1 MNKKQRGI
9 LIYCI
14 LAQTISANIES
25 IKLDDTV
32 ITSNSFGTKILE
44 TAKNTSVI
52 TSEDIERMG
61 CQSTEE
67 ALKSIPGVFYSTTGG
82 KDHMPEVILRGQTP
96 GKASQNILVLLNGTP
111 LNSTTDTGGV
121 NLGLIPINDIERIE
135 VIPNGGNVLFGEGAS
150 AGTISITTK
159 HKDNRKY
166 YGYIG
171 FDGGS
176 YNKRNYKAK
185 LGTNVTD
192 KLSFD
197 ITYQDDF
204 LGGYRHHSEK
214 DSRYFSTNATYDID
228 DGSLELGYLD
238 SIVDAKF
245 SGYVDKNDIKKSNS
259 NTEARE
265 TLQILNGKVVKK
277 LTNNLSFFLNG
288 DYKKRKYKSQTTDRD
303 TKSYYIKPELKYEYM
318 KKSYLVLGGD
328 FNKGES
334 DYWSSSHAKNNFT
347 NRNAEG
353 IFLSNNTQLGS
364 FIFNQG
370 YRIQKIDYNQ
380 KVRKGI
386 GKDRDGNF
394 KENAYEISTS
404 YLITDELSLY
414 ASYNHTFRAPTV
426 DELGSW
432 QGTPE
437 VQTSNI
443 FEIGTKGLVN
453 DFIYLSSSIYRSETE
468 NEIFYLTADSGEVT
482 GNYNFQNKIIR
493 DGIEISLEQYFEKIT
508 LKQNFSFVDHKV
520 DGGKYSGKKVPGVP
534 EYLANLGI
542 GYKIIE
548 NLELSTTWFYYGS
561 SYAQYDYENK
571 YSKQGGHTEVN
582 LNLNYKFNSDLL
594 LYTGINNLFDKEYF
608 YAKAP
613 IKKGDVLRYYYGN
626 RRNIYAGFKYS
637 F

>member
-1 MNKKQRGI
+1 MNKKHQCL
-9 LIYCI
+9 LICCI
-14 LAQTISANIES
+14 LSQITLANKNS
-25 IKLDDTV
+25 VKLDNTV
-32 ITSNSFGTKILE
+32 INSSSFGTKILE

-52 TSEDIERMG
+52 TSEEIEKMG
-61 CQSTEE
+61 YQSTED

-82 KDHMPEVILRGQTP
+82 KDHMPEVILRGQAP

-121 NLGLIPINDIERIE
+121 NLGLIPIDDIERIE
-135 VIPNGGNVLFGEGAS
+135 VTPNGGNVLYGEGAS

-159 HKDNRKY
+159 NKNNKKY
-166 YGYIG
+166 YGYVG

-176 YNKRNYKAK
+176 YNKRNYKIK
-185 LGTNVTD
+185 LGTNITD
-192 KLSFD
+192 KLSFNVA
-197 ITYQDDF
+197 YQDDF

-214 DSRYFSTNATYDID
+214 DSRYFSTNATYDMN

-245 SGYVDKNDIKKSNS
+245 SGAVDKDDIKKANS

-265 TLQILNGKVVKK
+265 TLQIFNGKMEKK
-277 LTNNLSFFLNG
+277 ITENLSLFLNG
-288 DYKKRKYKSQTTDRD
+288 DYKQRKYKSQTSDRD
-303 TKSYYIKPELKYEYM
+303 TKSYYIKPELKYEYA
-318 KKSYLVLGGD
+318 KKSHLSLGGD

-334 DYWSSSHAKNNFT
+334 DYWSSSHSKNNFT

-353 IFLSNNTQLGS
+353 IFAANSTQIGN

-370 YRIQKIDYNQ
+370 YRIQKIDYDQ
-380 KVRKGI
+380 KVRKGV

-394 KENAYEISTS
+394 KEDAYEISTS
-404 YLITDELSLY
+404 YLLTDDLSLY

-432 QGTPE
+432 KGDPKT
-437 VQTSNI
+437 QTSDI
-443 FEIGTKGLVN
+443 FEVGTKGLIN
-453 DFIYLSSSIYRSETE
+453 DFMYLSSAIYKSETN

-482 GNYNFQNKIIR
+482 GNYNFQNKIVR

-508 LKQNFSFVDHKV
+508 LKQNFSFVNHKV

-542 GYKIIE
+542 SYKLVE

-571 YSKQGGHTEVN
+571 YAKQGGHTEVN
-582 LNLNYKFNSDLL
+582 LNINYKYNPDLS

-613 IKKGDVLRYYYGN
+613 TKKGDDVRYYYGN
-626 RRNIYAGFKYS
+626 RRSVYAGFKYS

>member
-1 MNKKQRGI
+1 MNKKQRG
-9 LIYCI
+9 LFIYCI
-14 LAQTISANIES
+14 LAQITLANIGNV
-25 IKLDDTV
+25 KLDDTV
-32 ITSNSFGTKILE
+32 IISNSFGTKVLE
-44 TAKNTSVI
+44 TVKNTTVV
-52 TSEDIERMG
+52 TAEDIEKMG
-61 CQSTEE
+61 YQSTEE
-67 ALKSIPGVFYSTTGG
+67 ALKSVPGVFYSTTGG
-82 KDHMPEVILRGQTP
+82 KDHMPEVILRGQAP

-121 NLGLIPINDIERIE
+121 NLGMIPVDDIERIE

-159 HKDNRKY
+159 EKNNEKY
-166 YGYIG
+166 YGYLG
-171 FDGGS
+171 FNGGS
-176 YNKRNYKAK
+176 YNKRNYKIK
-185 LGTNVTD
+185 VGTNVTE

-214 DSRYFSTNATYDID
+214 DSRYINTNIAYKID
-228 DGSLELGYLD
+228 NGSIELGYLD

-245 SGYVDKNDIKKSNS
+245 SGYVDKDNIKKSNS
-259 NTEARE
+259 KTEARE
-265 TLQILNGKVVKK
+265 TLQIFNGKVTKK
-277 LTNNLSFFLNG
+277 LSDNLSFFLNG
-288 DYKKRKYKSQTTDRD
+288 DYKERKYKSQTSDRD

-318 KKSYLVLGGD
+318 KKSHLVLGGD

-353 IFLSNNTQLGS
+353 IFLSNSTRIGD
-364 FIFNQG
+364 FIFDQG
-370 YRIQKIDYNQ
+370 YRIQRIDYDQ
-380 KVRKGI
+380 KVRKGV
-386 GKDRDGNF
+386 GKDRDGDF
-394 KENAYEISTS
+394 KEDAYEISTS
-404 YLITDELSLY
+404 YLLTDELSLY

-432 QGTPE
+432 KGKPE
-437 VQTSNI
+437 VQTANV
-443 FEIGTKGLVN
+443 FELGTKGLIN

-468 NEIFYLTADSGEVT
+468 KEIFYLTADSGEVT

-493 DGIEISLEQYFEKIT
+493 DGIEISLEQYFEKLT
-508 LKQNFSFVDHKV
+508 LKQNFSFVNHKV

-534 EYLANLGI
+534 EYLANLGFS
-542 GYKIIE
+542 YKFIE
-548 NLELSTTWFYYGS
+548 NLEVSTTWFYYGS

-571 YSKQGGHTEVN
+571 YAKQGGHTEVN
-582 LNLNYKFNSDLL
+582 LNINYKYNPNLL

-613 IKKGDVLRYYYGN
+613 SKKGDDVRYYYGN
-626 RRNIYAGFKYS
+626 RRSVYAGFKYS

>member
-1 MNKKQRGI
+1 MNKKQRG
-9 LIYCI
+9 LFIYCI
-14 LAQTISANIES
+14 LAQITLANIGNV
-25 IKLDDTV
+25 KLDDTV
-32 ITSNSFGTKILE
+32 IISNSFGTKVLE
-44 TAKNTSVI
+44 TAKNTTVV
-52 TSEDIERMG
+52 TAEDIEKMG
-61 CQSTEE
+61 YQSTEE
-67 ALKSIPGVFYSTTGG
+67 ALKSVTGVFYSTTGG
-82 KDHMPEVILRGQTP
+82 KDHMPEVILRGQAP

-121 NLGLIPINDIERIE
+121 NLGMIPVDDIERIE

-159 HKDNRKY
+159 EKNNEKY
-166 YGYIG
+166 YGYLG
-171 FDGGS
+171 FNGGS
-176 YNKRNYKAK
+176 YNKRNYKIK
-185 LGTNVTD
+185 VGTNVTE

-214 DSRYFSTNATYDID
+214 DSRYINTNIAYKID
-228 DGSLELGYLD
+228 NGSIELGYLD

-245 SGYVDKNDIKKSNS
+245 SGYVDKDNIKKSNS
-259 NTEARE
+259 KTEARE
-265 TLQILNGKVVKK
+265 TLQIFNGKVTKK
-277 LTNNLSFFLNG
+277 LSDNLSFFLNG
-288 DYKKRKYKSQTTDRD
+288 DYKERKYKSQTSDRD

-318 KKSYLVLGGD
+318 KKSHLVLGGD

-353 IFLSNNTQLGS
+353 IFLSNSTRIGD

-370 YRIQKIDYNQ
+370 YRIQRIDYDQ
-380 KVRKGI
+380 KVRKGV
-386 GKDRDGNF
+386 GKDRDGDF
-394 KENAYEISTS
+394 KEDAYEISTS
-404 YLITDELSLY
+404 YLLTDELSLY

-432 QGTPE
+432 KGKPE
-437 VQTSNI
+437 VQTANV
-443 FEIGTKGLVN
+443 FELGTKGLIN

-468 NEIFYLTADSGEVT
+468 KEIFYLTADSGEVT

-493 DGIEISLEQYFEKIT
+493 DGIEISLEQYFEKLT
-508 LKQNFSFVDHKV
+508 LKQNFSFVNHKV

-534 EYLANLGI
+534 EYLANLGFS
-542 GYKIIE
+542 YKFIE
-548 NLELSTTWFYYGS
+548 NLEVSTTWFYYGS

-571 YSKQGGHTEVN
+571 YAKQGGHTEVN
-582 LNLNYKFNSDLL
+582 LNINYKYNPNLL

-613 IKKGDVLRYYYGN
+613 SKKGDDVRYYYGN
-626 RRNIYAGFKYS
+626 RRSVYAGFKYS

>member
-1 MNKKQRGI
+1 MNKKQRG
-9 LIYCI
+9 LFIYCI
-14 LAQTISANIES
+14 LAQITLANIGNV
-25 IKLDDTV
+25 KLDDTV
-32 ITSNSFGTKILE
+32 IISNSFGTKVLE
-44 TAKNTSVI
+44 TAKNTTVV
-52 TSEDIERMG
+52 TAEDIEKMG
-61 CQSTEE
+61 YQSTEE
-67 ALKSIPGVFYSTTGG
+67 ALKSVTGVFYSTTGG
-82 KDHMPEVILRGQTP
+82 KDHMPEVILRGQAP

-121 NLGLIPINDIERIE
+121 NLGMIPVDDIERIE

-159 HKDNRKY
+159 EKNNEKY
-166 YGYIG
+166 YGYLG
-171 FDGGS
+171 FNGGS
-176 YNKRNYKAK
+176 YNKRNYKIK
-185 LGTNVTD
+185 VGTNVTE

-214 DSRYFSTNATYDID
+214 DSRYINTNIAYKID
-228 DGSLELGYLD
+228 NGSIELGYLD

-245 SGYVDKNDIKKSNS
+245 SGYVDKDNIKKSNS
-259 NTEARE
+259 KTEARE
-265 TLQILNGKVVKK
+265 TLQIFNGKVTKK
-277 LTNNLSFFLNG
+277 LSDNLSFFLNG
-288 DYKKRKYKSQTTDRD
+288 DYKERKYKSQTSDRD

-318 KKSYLVLGGD
+318 KKSHLVLGGD

-353 IFLSNNTQLGS
+353 IFLSNSTHIGD
-364 FIFNQG
+364 FIFDQG
-370 YRIQKIDYNQ
+370 YRIQRIDYDQ
-380 KVRKGI
+380 KVRKGV
-386 GKDRDGNF
+386 GKDRDGDF
-394 KENAYEISTS
+394 KEDAYEISTS
-404 YLITDELSLY
+404 YLLTDELSLY

-432 QGTPE
+432 KGKPE
-437 VQTSNI
+437 VQTANV
-443 FEIGTKGLVN
+443 FELGTKGLIN

-468 NEIFYLTADSGEVT
+468 KEIFYLTADSGEVT

-493 DGIEISLEQYFEKIT
+493 DGIEISLEQYFEKLT
-508 LKQNFSFVDHKV
+508 LKQNFSFVNHKV

-534 EYLANLGI
+534 EYLANLGFS
-542 GYKIIE
+542 YKFIE
-548 NLELSTTWFYYGS
+548 NLEVSTTWFYYGS

-571 YSKQGGHTEVN
+571 YAKQGGHTEVN
-582 LNLNYKFNSDLL
+582 LNINYKYNPNLL

-613 IKKGDVLRYYYGN
+613 SKKGDDVRYYYGN
-626 RRNIYAGFKYS
+626 RRSVYAGFKYS

>member
-1 MNKKQRGI
+1 MNKKQRG
-9 LIYCI
+9 LFIYCI
-14 LAQTISANIES
+14 LAQITLANIGNV
-25 IKLDDTV
+25 KLDDTV
-32 ITSNSFGTKILE
+32 IISNSFGTKVLE
-44 TAKNTSVI
+44 TAKNTTVV
-52 TSEDIERMG
+52 TAEDIEKMG
-61 CQSTEE
+61 YQSTEE
-67 ALKSIPGVFYSTTGG
+67 ALKSVPGVFYSTTGG
-82 KDHMPEVILRGQTP
+82 KDHMPEVILRGQAP

-121 NLGLIPINDIERIE
+121 NLGMIPVDDIEKIE

-159 HKDNRKY
+159 EKNNEKY
-166 YGYIG
+166 YGYLG
-171 FDGGS
+171 FNGGS
-176 YNKRNYKAK
+176 YNKRNYKIK
-185 LGTNVTD
+185 VGTNVTE

-214 DSRYFSTNATYDID
+214 DSRYINTNIAYKID
-228 DGSLELGYLD
+228 NGSIELGYLD

-245 SGYVDKNDIKKSNS
+245 SGYVDKDNIKKSNS
-259 NTEARE
+259 KTEARE
-265 TLQILNGKVVKK
+265 TLQIFNGKVTKK
-277 LTNNLSFFLNG
+277 LSDNLSFFLNG
-288 DYKKRKYKSQTTDRD
+288 DYKERKYKSQTSDRD

-318 KKSYLVLGGD
+318 KKSHLVLGGD

-353 IFLSNNTQLGS
+353 IFLSNSTRIGD
-364 FIFNQG
+364 FIFDQG
-370 YRIQKIDYNQ
+370 YRIQRIDYDQ
-380 KVRKGI
+380 KVRKGV
-386 GKDRDGNF
+386 GKDRDGDF
-394 KENAYEISTS
+394 KEDAYEISTS
-404 YLITDELSLY
+404 YLLTDELSLY

-432 QGTPE
+432 KGKPE
-437 VQTSNI
+437 VQTANV
-443 FEIGTKGLVN
+443 FELGTKGLIN

-468 NEIFYLTADSGEVT
+468 KEIFYLTADSGEVT

-493 DGIEISLEQYFEKIT
+493 DGIEISLEQYFEKLT
-508 LKQNFSFVDHKV
+508 LKQNFSFVNHKV

-534 EYLANLGI
+534 EYLANLGFS
-542 GYKIIE
+542 YKFIE
-548 NLELSTTWFYYGS
+548 NLEVSTTWFYYGS

-571 YSKQGGHTEVN
+571 YAKQGGHTEVN
-582 LNLNYKFNSDLL
+582 LNINYKYNPNLL

-613 IKKGDVLRYYYGN
+613 SKKGDDVRYYYGN
-626 RRNIYAGFKYS
+626 RRSVYAGFKYS

>member
-1 MNKKQRGI
+1 MNKKQRG
-9 LIYCI
+9 LFIYCI
-14 LAQTISANIES
+14 LAQITLANIGNV
-25 IKLDDTV
+25 KLDDTV
-32 ITSNSFGTKILE
+32 IISNSFGTKVLE
-44 TAKNTSVI
+44 TAKNTTVV
-52 TSEDIERMG
+52 TAEDIEKMG
-61 CQSTEE
+61 YQSTEE
-67 ALKSIPGVFYSTTGG
+67 ALKSVPGVFYSTTGG
-82 KDHMPEVILRGQTP
+82 KDHMPEVILRGQAP

-121 NLGLIPINDIERIE
+121 NLGMIPVDDIERIE

-159 HKDNRKY
+159 EKNNEKY
-166 YGYIG
+166 YGYLG
-171 FDGGS
+171 FNGGS
-176 YNKRNYKAK
+176 YNKRNYKIK
-185 LGTNVTD
+185 VGTNVTE

-214 DSRYFSTNATYDID
+214 DSRYINTNIAYKID
-228 DGSLELGYLD
+228 NGSIELGYLD

-245 SGYVDKNDIKKSNS
+245 SGYVDKDNIKKSNS
-259 NTEARE
+259 KTEARE
-265 TLQILNGKVVKK
+265 TLQIFNGKVTKK
-277 LTNNLSFFLNG
+277 LSDNLSFFLNG
-288 DYKKRKYKSQTTDRD
+288 DYKERKYKSQTSDRD

-318 KKSYLVLGGD
+318 KKSHLVLGGD

-353 IFLSNNTQLGS
+353 IFLSNSTRIGD
-364 FIFNQG
+364 FIFDQG
-370 YRIQKIDYNQ
+370 YRIQRIDYDQ
-380 KVRKGI
+380 KVRKGV
-386 GKDRDGNF
+386 GKDRDGDF
-394 KENAYEISTS
+394 KEDAYEISTS
-404 YLITDELSLY
+404 YLLTDELSLY

-432 QGTPE
+432 KGKPE
-437 VQTSNI
+437 VQTANV
-443 FEIGTKGLVN
+443 FELGTKGLIN

-468 NEIFYLTADSGEVT
+468 KEIFYLTVDSGEVT

-493 DGIEISLEQYFEKIT
+493 DGIEISLEQYFEKLT
-508 LKQNFSFVDHKV
+508 LKQNFSFVNHKV

-534 EYLANLGI
+534 EYLANLGFS
-542 GYKIIE
+542 YKFIE
-548 NLELSTTWFYYGS
+548 NLEVSTTWFYYGS

-571 YSKQGGHTEVN
+571 YAKQGGHTEVN
-582 LNLNYKFNSDLL
+582 LNINYKYNPNLL

-613 IKKGDVLRYYYGN
+613 SKKGDDVRYYYGN
-626 RRNIYAGFKYS
+626 RRSVYAGFKYS

>member
-1 MNKKQRGI
+1 MNKKQRG
-9 LIYCI
+9 LFIYCI
-14 LAQTISANIES
+14 LAQITLANIGNV
-25 IKLDDTV
+25 KLDDTV
-32 ITSNSFGTKILE
+32 IISNSFGTKVLE
-44 TAKNTSVI
+44 TAKNTTVV
-52 TSEDIERMG
+52 TAEDIEKMG
-61 CQSTEE
+61 YQSTEE
-67 ALKSIPGVFYSTTGG
+67 ALKSVPGVFYSTTGG
-82 KDHMPEVILRGQTP
+82 KDHMPEVILRGQAP

-111 LNSTTDTGGV
+111 LNSTIDTGGV
-121 NLGLIPINDIERIE
+121 NLGMIPVDDIEKIE

-159 HKDNRKY
+159 EKNNEKY
-166 YGYIG
+166 YGYLG
-171 FDGGS
+171 FNGGS
-176 YNKRNYKAK
+176 YNKRNYKIK
-185 LGTNVTD
+185 VGTNVTE

-214 DSRYFSTNATYDID
+214 DSRYINTNIAYKID
-228 DGSLELGYLD
+228 NGSIELGYLD

-245 SGYVDKNDIKKSNS
+245 SGYVDKDNIKKSNS
-259 NTEARE
+259 KTEARE
-265 TLQILNGKVVKK
+265 TLQIFNGKVTKK
-277 LTNNLSFFLNG
+277 LSDNLSFFLNG
-288 DYKKRKYKSQTTDRD
+288 DYKERKYKSQTSDRD

-318 KKSYLVLGGD
+318 KKSHLVLGGD

-353 IFLSNNTQLGS
+353 IFLSNSTRIGD
-364 FIFNQG
+364 FIFDQG
-370 YRIQKIDYNQ
+370 YRIQRIDYDQ
-380 KVRKGI
+380 KVRKGV
-386 GKDRDGNF
+386 GKDRDGDF
-394 KENAYEISTS
+394 KEDAYEISTS
-404 YLITDELSLY
+404 YLLTDELSLY

-432 QGTPE
+432 KGKPE
-437 VQTSNI
+437 VQTANV
-443 FEIGTKGLVN
+443 FELGTKGLIN

-468 NEIFYLTADSGEVT
+468 KEIFYLTADSGEVT

-493 DGIEISLEQYFEKIT
+493 DGIEISLEQYFEKLT
-508 LKQNFSFVDHKV
+508 LKQNFSFVNHKV

-534 EYLANLGI
+534 EYLANLGFS
-542 GYKIIE
+542 YKFIE
-548 NLELSTTWFYYGS
+548 NLEVSTTWFYYGS

-571 YSKQGGHTEVN
+571 YAKQGGHTEVN
-582 LNLNYKFNSDLL
+582 LNINYKYNPNLL

-613 IKKGDVLRYYYGN
+613 SKKGDDVRYYYGN
-626 RRNIYAGFKYS
+626 RRSVYAGFKYS